1 MHACAS
7 SNKFSISIFL
17 PRLFYF
23 YFYRTLV
30 CNNFVIDLLLSSKW
44 IFLFYIRKYSKSGEE
59 WVIRITRL
67 SNNSKFQNFKKR
79 KLRNDILDESELWL
93 DRCGIK
99 TSIVSIL
106 TIFDR
111 VNCEARWLESGKSIK
126 VSCTCLSMG
135 QKTRRIF
142 FFFSYWILS
151 CGKCAKF
158 WDRKR
163 TLPQRFWF

>member
-1 MHACAS
+1 M
-7 SNKFSISIFL
+7 
-17 PRLFYF
+17 
-23 YFYRTLV
+23 
-30 CNNFVIDLLLSSKW
+30 IDLLLSSKW

-135 QKTRRIF
+135 QKHEESF
-142 FFFSYWILS
+142 FFLVIEYYLVVNVQNFETENFVSCKSFDFNISFFSSSSRIVSICLS
-151 CGKCAKF
+151 IKK
-158 WDRKR
+158 KKN
-163 TLPQRFWF
+163 THT